1 MFIKVRIYI
10 VIYVILFRGKNYN
23 FVFVDVLLKYLF
35 KLLCIIENKFLY
47 LIGGYF
53 LFFEVGIKV
62 IILLCY
68 IFFVWFSLEKEGYE
82 EIWGYLEIVVCFIFN
97 RKSGKNILYF

>member
-10 VIYVILFRGKNYN
+10 VVYVILFRGKNYS
-23 FVFVDVLLKYLF
+23 FVFVDVYWNICLNYNVLLR
-35 KLLCIIENKFLY
+35 ISFLY

-53 LFFEVGIKV
+53 LFFEVGVKV

>member
-1 MFIKVRIYI
+1 MFYWNIC
-10 VIYVILFRGKNYN
+10 LNYN
-23 FVFVDVLLKYLF
+23 VLLR
-35 KLLCIIENKFLY
+35 ISFLY

-82 EIWGYLEIVVCFIFN
+82 EIRGYLEIVVCFIFN